1 MLDESDKLMVL
12 VVYENLGSMGPKAI
26 WEDAGLEKS
35 IFDNAERLAMV
46 SEKQWIEDMAE
57 NMGSATSI

>member
-1 MLDESDKLMVL
+1 
-12 VVYENLGSMGPKAI
+12 MGPKAI

-46 SEKQWIEDMAE
+46 SEKQWIEDMAGR
-57 NMGSATSI
+57 MGSATSMEIETFEPGQREEALQWLQS